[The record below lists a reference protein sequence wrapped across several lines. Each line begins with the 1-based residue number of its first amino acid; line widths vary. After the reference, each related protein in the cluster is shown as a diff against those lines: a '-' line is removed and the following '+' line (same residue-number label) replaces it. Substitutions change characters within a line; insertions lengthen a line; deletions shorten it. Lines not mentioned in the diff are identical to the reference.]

1 MNEQWH
7 LAQVNVAYAKAGMED
22 ALMDGFTARLD
33 EINQLADTSEGFV
46 WRYIS
51 DSRDPTQREFDDP
64 LVLFNLTV
72 WTDIEALHR
81 FTYKTAHAQ
90 LFAQRKQWFD
100 DWRDRLESANVALW
114 WIPAGTLPTTAD
126 AIERSRYLQLH
137 GPSAMAFTFK
147 RRFGVDGVE
156 LA

>member
-1 MNEQWH
+1 
-7 LAQVNVAYAKAGMED
+7 
-22 ALMDGFTARLD
+22 MDGFTARLD
-33 EINQLADTSEGFV
+33 EINLLADTSDGFV

-51 DSRDPTQREFDDP
+51 DSRDPAQREFDDP

-72 WTDIEALHR
+72 WTSIEALHR

-114 WIPAGTLPTTAD
+114 WIPVGTLPTTAE
-126 AIERSRYLQLH
+126 AIERARHLQQH

-147 RRFGVDGVE
+147 RRFGVDGMEV
-156 LA
+156 L

>member
-1 MNEQWH
+1 MTEQWH
-7 LAQVNVAYAKAGMED
+7 LAQVNVAYARAGMED
-22 ALMDGFTARLD
+22 ALMEGFTARLD
-33 EINQLADTSEGFV
+33 EINLLADTSEGFV

-72 WTDIEALHR
+72 WTDIDALHR

-100 DWRDRLESANVALW
+100 DWRDRLDSANVALW

-126 AIERSRYLQLH
+126 AIERSRHLQLH